1 MKNKTM
7 SSNKSPS
14 SGDEIS
20 VSSSTPISEPISN
33 VTSSSE
39 VILTEVQKAEL
50 WADRVKKFNEGLTE
64 LQKKHKLEVK
74 AQITPDGPII
84 SLIPKE

>member
-1 MKNKTM
+1 M

-64 LQKKHKLEVK
+64 LQKKHKLEVR